1 MTIPKT
7 TTPAKL
13 HDLASQTTSIPL
25 EGLKLIFRGRII
37 SKDLDD
43 ETSLVIDL
51 FNLEDGSVIHCM
63 GRPTVTA
70 ATTDNASTTTAPATN
85 AIGSTVTPPST
96 TASSTTPSTSS
107 TSSSNSTPLEA
118 ALLKIATATQS
129 SPADHLLALETSVK
143 IIKNITSNPMEEKYR
158 SVKSTNPA
166 FVKRL
171 GRHDGSVDLMA
182 AVGFESVEEKYVLKA
197 TQEAWAHVVTCQTI
211 METKVQ
217 EVQRRNSS
225 QVGAGAN
232 VNASPLGVGGMG
244 NMGMGN
250 MGMGAGMGGM
260 NPNDMATAMSQLR
273 NNPEQVQAMMQNPMV
288 QQMIRNDPRMANNPM
303 MQQGLDMMMN
313 NPQMLEQATRMMG
326 DPAAMAR
333 MEQMSQMGGALGGG
347 MGMPPANNGAN
358 GNVNFAQQM
367 QMMQQ
372 MMGGNTGT
380 GPGTQTSNS
389 SQGAPS
395 TSGGASGNN
404 TTTAMSSNQTNSNS
418 NNGGNQAMTEEEMIA
433 EAIARSLRDS

>member
-1 MTIPKT
+1 
-7 TTPAKL
+7 
-13 HDLASQTTSIPL
+13 
-25 EGLKLIFRGRII
+25 
-37 SKDLDD
+37 
-43 ETSLVIDL
+43 
-51 FNLEDGSVIHCM
+51 
-63 GRPTVTA
+63 
-70 ATTDNASTTTAPATN
+70 
-85 AIGSTVTPPST
+85 
-96 TASSTTPSTSS
+96 
-107 TSSSNSTPLEA
+107 
-118 ALLKIATATQS
+118 
-129 SPADHLLALETSVK
+129 
-143 IIKNITSNPMEEKYR
+143 MEEKYR

-171 GRHDGSVDLMA
+171 GRHDGSADLMA
-182 AVGFESVEEKYVLKA
+182 AVGFELAEEKYVLKA
-197 TQEAWAHVVTCQTI
+197 TQEAWAHVVTCQTM

-244 NMGMGN
+244 NMGMGGMGTGGAN
-250 MGMGAGMGGM
+250 PFGGMGAGMGSMGGM

-273 NNPEQVQAMMQNPMV
+273 NNPEQFRAMMQNPMV
-288 QQMIRNDPRMANNPM
+288 QQMMRNDPRMANNPM
-303 MQQGLDMMMN
+303 MQQGLDMMIN
-313 NPQMLEQATRMMG
+313 NPQMMEQATRMMG
-326 DPAAMAR
+326 DPAVMAR

-347 MGMPPANNGAN
+347 MGIPPANNVAN

-372 MMGGNTGT
+372 MIGGNPVTE
-380 GPGTQTSNS
+380 PGAQTNDS

-404 TTTAMSSNQTNSNS
+404 TTTAMSSDQTNSNS

-433 EAIARSLRDS
+433 EAIARSLRDN